1 MSGRPP
7 AQPRFLRWR
16 GVSGR
21 MVPPGVMSQARKA
34 VMRFPSPSARNA
46 AVAAAVFAVFLA
58 IYGQTMLP
66 CVGGYGDSSK
76 FQFVGKIRGLP
87 HPTGFPLYL
96 ALNRLVSQIPLGS
109 LAARV
114 SFISAAC
121 GALTLAATALVVS
134 LLTGCALAGLLSA
147 AVLGFLPLFWSSALI
162 PEVYTLN
169 TLMLSSAILFLSAWM
184 RTGRRASLYLSWAF
198 FCAGLGNHPSIMA
211 FFPAFLL
218 TAFSRKGGPSL
229 RRGDLPA
236 MAAIAAAGAAQYLLI
251 LAWSRGN
258 PLYTEGQVSGLA
270 GLVRYA
276 LGGRYAVN
284 YFPAPL
290 RTILTTHVRLY
301 ASAMGSQFGVAAVVL
316 ITLGA
321 VWLARANPRFLTF
334 LILLWAGQLFLSLPS
349 VTIET
354 PVYFVPSCMTAA
366 LLAGCSLPLIERL
379 AGRRG
384 RAGGAALRLAY
395 WGGIVF
401 FIAAPVAREWPRA
414 DLSRVRFYDEF
425 TSKVLAVLP
434 PSSLL
439 LSPNY
444 QWTEAYLYKIL
455 GEDARRDDPVFV
467 LNNWDPAKVPA
478 YRAGRDIDFLVYRP
492 ATTPVPPLR
501 VCFQAQSARD
511 PRLRQL
517 RKGGEEL
524 TPLVRHSSGE
534 LDRIRTRG
542 ESRLVLISAKD
553 EGVPICGDAAFDLLL
568 SLGLKPRTSAG
579 LRWGLSSAA
588 AVMFEKGTPRGI
600 VRNAFGRSAIA
611 LKKGDPLGNAGIPS
625 PAAIEI
631 ESAPLGRGDRSRI
644 RVNGR
649 LASPGDR
656 GVNVVMVNPATGE
669 VEEARNYSCGD
680 LSGMNDAAVY
690 ELSGGGG
697 RGGER

>member
-1 MSGRPP
+1 
-7 AQPRFLRWR
+7 
-16 GVSGR
+16 
-21 MVPPGVMSQARKA
+21 
-34 VMRFPSPSARNA
+34 MRFSSPSARNA

-58 IYGQTMLP
+58 IYGRTMLP

-96 ALNRLVSQIPLGS
+96 SLNRIVSQIPLGS

-121 GALTLAATALVVS
+121 GALTLAALSLVVS
-134 LLTGCALAGLLSA
+134 LLTGYALAGLLSA

-184 RTGRRASLYLSWAF
+184 RTGRRASLYLSWAC

-211 FFPAFLL
+211 FFPAFVVV
-218 TAFSRKGGPSL
+218 AFGRIRL
-229 RRGDLPA
+229 RDLPVLA
-236 MAAIAAAGAAQYLLI
+236 LIAAAGAAQYLLI
-251 LAWSRGN
+251 YFWSRGN
-258 PLYTEGQVSGLA
+258 PAYIEGQVGSLRELA
-270 GLVRYA
+270 RYT

-284 YFPAPL
+284 YFPVPL
-290 RTILTTHVRLY
+290 RDILTTHVRLY
-301 ASAMGSQFGVAAVVL
+301 VSAMRSQFGIGGIALA
-316 ITLGA
+316 ILGA
-321 VWLARANPRFLTF
+321 GWLLKADRRFL
-334 LILLWAGQLFLSLPS
+334 LALAVLWAGQLFLSLPS
-349 VTIET
+349 VTVET
-354 PVYFVPSCMTAA
+354 PVYFVPSCVTAA
-366 LLAGCSLPLIERL
+366 ILAGCSLPLIEGL

-384 RAGGAALRLAY
+384 GAGGAALRLVY
-395 WGGIVF
+395 WGGIAF
-401 FIAAPVAREWPRA
+401 FIAAPVARSWPRA

-425 TSKVLAVLP
+425 TSEVLAALP

-455 GEDARRDDPVFV
+455 GEDARRDDPVFI
-467 LNNWDPAKVPA
+467 LNNWDPAKMPA

-492 ATTPVPPLR
+492 ATTPAPPLR
-501 VCFQAQSARD
+501 VFFQAQSARD
-511 PRLRQL
+511 PRLGQL

-534 LDRIRTRG
+534 LDRIRARG

-553 EGVPICGDAAFDLLL
+553 EGAPICGDAAFDLLL
-568 SLGLKPRTSAG
+568 SLGLKPRASGG
-579 LRWGLSSAA
+579 LRWGWSSAA
-588 AVMFEKGTPRGI
+588 AVMFEKGAPRGI

-631 ESAPLGRGDRSRI
+631 ESAPLGLGDRSRI

-649 LASPGDR
+649 LASHGDR

-690 ELSGGGG
+690 ELAGGGG
-697 RGGER
+697 SGGER